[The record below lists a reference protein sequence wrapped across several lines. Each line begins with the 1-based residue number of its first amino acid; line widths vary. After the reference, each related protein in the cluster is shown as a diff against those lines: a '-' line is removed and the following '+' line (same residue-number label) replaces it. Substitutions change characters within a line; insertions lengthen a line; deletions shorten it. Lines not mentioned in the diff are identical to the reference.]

1 MYSPPLCRTPH
12 THSAT
17 QVSTFD
23 GWVKVMYSAPLC
35 PTPHTHSTTQ
45 VSTFD
50 GWVKVMYF
58 ALDAAGVDTQ
68 PSRERAFLNS
78 NVLPLLYFGTFIIFG
93 ALFVTNVF
101 VAVVTQSFQETK
113 MSQEG
118 SAVLTRAQVSELV
131 RVV

>member
-1 MYSPPLCRTPH
+1 M
-12 THSAT
+12 
-17 QVSTFD
+17 
-23 GWVKVMYSAPLC
+23 KVMYFTPLC
-35 PTPHTHSTTQ
+35 HTPHTHSTTQ

-113 MSQEG
+113 MCQEG

-131 RVV
+131 SVV